1 MYPTLYHFF
10 YDWFGVKWVF
20 LRAINSFGFFVAIA
34 FLVGAALFARELRR
48 KYREGLIPA
57 KKITVTIGKPVTVF
71 ELTLNGL
78 LGFLV
83 GYKIIYAIMH
93 TEVFRDFPHYLT
105 SSVGNIWGGLLL
117 GGALAYWKF
126 YEKKK
131 EQLPEPKMIEKDYL
145 PEERVGTLLLL
156 AAVFGYIGAKLFAYL
171 ENPGDFIEFI
181 SEPFNGLTM
190 YGGLICALLAGY
202 VYFRKHK
209 LPTMHFLD
217 ALAPALILA
226 YGIGRIGCQVS
237 GDGDW
242 GIYNSA
248 YAVDQSGNIVAA
260 APGQFEQTLETHRSY
275 FLGEHKSLQEV
286 PHSDFKPGAL
296 SFLPVWFFAYDYPN
310 NVNADG
316 VPMEDCIYG
325 DKFCNHLPQPVYP
338 TPLYESLMCGLIFG
352 ILWFLRKRIKAMG
365 VMFFTYLA
373 FNGVERFLIEQI
385 RVNEKYHLLGIS
397 ITQAEIIALSFILIG
412 LAGIF
417 YFYQRHKKQRLQMSN
432 EG

>member
-1 MYPTLYHFF
+1 
-10 YDWFGVKWVF
+10 
-20 LRAINSFGFFVAIA
+20 
-34 FLVGAALFARELRR
+34 
-48 KYREGLIPA
+48 
-57 KKITVTIGKPVTVF
+57 
-71 ELTLNGL
+71 
-78 LGFLV
+78 
-83 GYKIIYAIMH
+83 MH

-117 GGALAYWKF
+117 GGALAYWKY

-131 EQLPEPKMIEKDYL
+131 EQLPEPKLVEKDYL

-156 AAVFGYIGAKLFAYL
+156 AAIFGYIGAKLFAYL

-190 YGGLICALLAGY
+190 YGGLICALLAGF
-202 VYFRKHK
+202 VYFRKNK

-226 YGIGRIGCQVS
+226 YGIGRIGCHVA

-242 GIYNSA
+242 GIVNL
-248 YAVDQSGNIVAA
+248 NPN
-260 APGQFEQTLETHRSY
+260 PG
-275 FLGEHKSLQEV
+275 
-286 PHSDFKPGAL
+286 
-296 SFLPVWFFAYDYPN
+296 LPDWLWAYDYPN

-316 VPMEDCIYG
+316 IPMENCIYG

-338 TPLYESLMCGLIFG
+338 TPLYESIMCTLIFG
-352 ILWFLRKRIKAMG
+352 ILWFMRKRIKPMG
-365 VMFFTYLA
+365 VMFFTYLT

-385 RVNEKYHLLGIS
+385 RVNEKYHFMGIN
-397 ITQAEIIALSFILIG
+397 ITQAELIALAFILAG

-417 YFYQRHKKQRLQMSN
+417 YFYRKYKKDKIPQQPIT
-432 EG
+432 G